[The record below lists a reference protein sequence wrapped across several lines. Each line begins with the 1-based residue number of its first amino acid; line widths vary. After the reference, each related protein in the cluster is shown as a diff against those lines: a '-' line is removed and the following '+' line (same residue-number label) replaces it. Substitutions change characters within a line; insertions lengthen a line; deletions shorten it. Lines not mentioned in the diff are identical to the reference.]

1 MKVKK
6 ASPGDRNGERQ
17 GRLTRLLDVPR
28 YPLWLKILA
37 FALGVFF
44 VWLFINWAIWAMRT
58 VVIPRLQ
65 DRSPGQ
71 VTQLAIISGI
81 RHG

>member
-6 ASPGDRNGERQ
+6 ASSGDRNGERQ
-17 GRLTRLLDVPR
+17 GRLKRLLDVPK

-37 FALGVFF
+37 FALGLLF

-65 DRSPGQ
+65 GRSPGQ
-71 VTQLAIISGI
+71 VTQSASISGI
-81 RHG
+81 RYG